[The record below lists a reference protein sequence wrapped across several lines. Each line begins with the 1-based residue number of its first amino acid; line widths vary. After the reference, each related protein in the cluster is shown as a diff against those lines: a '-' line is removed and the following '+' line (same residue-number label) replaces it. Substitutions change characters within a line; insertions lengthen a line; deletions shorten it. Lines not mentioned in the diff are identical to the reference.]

1 MKNCFVTK
9 RKTSLRLFACILLVA
24 AAASLTVF
32 SGCAGSG
39 TEQTSAAVPGS
50 TDSHGSES
58 QATPSAADSFV
69 FKKGDVTIAM
79 HAPAGPVIEALGAYT
94 NYYEEPSC
102 AFEGMDKTYS
112 YPGFDVTTYTKGGSD
127 YVSGV
132 IFWDDSVA
140 TAEGVYIGQ
149 TLEDIRKAYGADVS
163 GETSVSLTRGASK
176 LLFLLKDGAV
186 SSIQYLAVEN

>member
-1 MKNCFVTK
+1 MNSASPVEVIESVTTVILPYSFS
-9 RKTSLRLFACILLVA
+9 RIAVISAIRRFRSSASAPLLF
-24 AAASLTVF
+24 
-32 SGCAGSG
+32 
-39 TEQTSAAVPGS
+39 GS
-50 TDSHGSES
+50 T
-58 QATPSAADSFV
+58 
-69 FKKGDVTIAM
+69 
-79 HAPAGPVIEALGAYT
+79 APARSTSVSKIM
-94 NYYEEPSC
+94 PSC